1 MKVQLHFPIP
11 KTCLLVLLAGSLQ
24 AFSTSSLAA
33 AQVKPAIDPKADE
46 LLKHMS
52 DYLAQARFFSV
63 NAEIWQDLDLSSG
76 QRVQAA
82 RTIQF
87 QVRRPDR
94 MHVHVQSTRRNHDV
108 FYDAGHI
115 TLLNRAQNFY
125 GSIHTSSELD
135 AAMDT
140 ASERFGIAMPLEDL
154 LRSDPR
160 TDLLEKVNSGTYI
173 GPVDVMGVPCE
184 HLAFSQDNID
194 WQLWIET
201 GARPVPKKFLITY
214 KDEAG
219 SPQFTAVFS
228 NWDFVTT
235 LPDFVFKFE
244 PPPGAS
250 QIPIKEIRVQ
260 NQASNSRSK

>member
-1 MKVQLHFPIP
+1 MKVRLHFLIP

-24 AFSTSSLAA
+24 AFSTYSLCGAEA
-33 AQVKPAIDPKADE
+33 KAAIDPKADE
-46 LLKHMS
+46 QLKRMS

-76 QRVQAA
+76 QRVQAG

-94 MHVHVQSTRRNHDV
+94 LHVHVQSTKRNHDV

-125 GSIHTSSELD
+125 GSIHTSAELD
-135 AAMDT
+135 AAMDA
-140 ASERFGIAMPLEDL
+140 ASERFGIAMPLDDI
-154 LRSDPR
+154 LRSNPSS
-160 TDLLEKVNSGTYI
+160 DLLEKVHFGIYI
-173 GPVDVMGVPCE
+173 GPVEVMGVPCE

-194 WQLWIET
+194 WQLWIES
-201 GARPVPKKFLITY
+201 GPKPVPRKFVITY

-235 LPDFVFKFE
+235 LPDFVFKF
-244 PPPGAS
+244 
-250 QIPIKEIRVQ
+250 
-260 NQASNSRSK
+260 